1 MATKNFRAWTFPMLS
16 LGIGFG
22 MFALLLLHDERF
34 IPFMGFLMGPPDRN
48 SVPAYAIPSLLA
60 TLFGFLRPK
69 PREIWSYGFL
79 MWAPQVILVGGAWA
93 LSPKGW
99 ASGVS
104 LVIAVSALLGG
115 VVGVVASYAG
125 FALRKIV
132 NKSLAVPEQ
141 PPTMFRK

>member
-1 MATKNFRAWTFPMLS
+1 MFS
-16 LGIGFG
+16 LLRFG
-22 MFALLLLHDERF
+22 DARF
-34 IPFMGFLMGPPDRN
+34 IPFMGLLMGPPDRN
-48 SVPAYAIPSLLA
+48 SVPAYVIPALLA

-93 LSPKGW
+93 LGTRGW
-99 ASGVS
+99 ASGVT
-104 LVIAVSALLGG
+104 LVIAVSALLAG